1 MLFDQDTIKQI
12 QAIAFDAYKTTG
24 RVAALLD
31 GGGDGNR
38 SLAQE
43 MSAAAF
49 RLERGTVAF
58 RRLCEQCQTL
68 PPETAKD
75 APPPAPL
82 DLACWVERSDY
93 GWLHIRLNTLLPHC
107 RYDAP
112 IWLSDTVARALDRY
126 EAAHARL
133 PMLEHALLIIDEHC
147 EIDARR
153 VYDQDN
159 KGWKAIANAIK
170 GRLIPDDDQYSL
182 GVCLLSRRLPQ
193 NVCHIYLIPEQDA
206 GDFLTLRAENY
217 LPFSL
222 TSGYNYGSIPKY
234 TFGYVPPANPHII
247 GYIPH
252 TEQRATIGYIR
263 SWNVT
268 DGGVCFPLW
277 RLPLAA
283 PAMSRHIWNVNVLRR
298 LPLH

>member
-75 APPPAPL
+75 APPQ
-82 DLACWVERSDY
+82 
-93 GWLHIRLNTLLPHC
+93 IRLNTLLPHC

-222 TSGYNYGSIPKY
+222 TSGYNYGSIPK
-234 TFGYVPPANPHII
+234 
-247 GYIPH
+247 
-252 TEQRATIGYIR
+252 
-263 SWNVT
+263 
-268 DGGVCFPLW
+268 
-277 RLPLAA
+277 
-283 PAMSRHIWNVNVLRR
+283 
-298 LPLH
+298 

>member
-93 GWLHIRLNTLLPHC
+93 GWLHIRLNTK
-107 RYDAP
+107 
-112 IWLSDTVARALDRY
+112 S
-126 EAAHARL
+126 E
-133 PMLEHALLIIDEHC
+133 EH
-147 EIDARR
+147 
-153 VYDQDN
+153 
-159 KGWKAIANAIK
+159 
-170 GRLIPDDDQYSL
+170 
-182 GVCLLSRRLPQ
+182 
-193 NVCHIYLIPEQDA
+193 
-206 GDFLTLRAENY
+206 
-217 LPFSL
+217 
-222 TSGYNYGSIPKY
+222 TSELQSP
-234 TFGYVPPANPHII
+234 
-247 GYIPH
+247 
-252 TEQRATIGYIR
+252 R
-263 SWNVT
+263 
-268 DGGVCFPLW
+268 
-277 RLPLAA
+277 
-283 PAMSRHIWNVNVLRR
+283 
-298 LPLH
+298 

>member
-93 GWLHIRLNTLLPHC
+93 GWLHMRRAPPSAAGWRWGPSCLP
-107 RYDAP
+107 ASGQE
-112 IWLSDTVARALDRY
+112 LSLPSAR
-126 EAAHARL
+126 
-133 PMLEHALLIIDEHC
+133 
-147 EIDARR
+147 
-153 VYDQDN
+153 
-159 KGWKAIANAIK
+159 
-170 GRLIPDDDQYSL
+170 
-182 GVCLLSRRLPQ
+182 
-193 NVCHIYLIPEQDA
+193 
-206 GDFLTLRAENY
+206 
-217 LPFSL
+217 
-222 TSGYNYGSIPKY
+222 
-234 TFGYVPPANPHII
+234 
-247 GYIPH
+247 
-252 TEQRATIGYIR
+252 
-263 SWNVT
+263 
-268 DGGVCFPLW
+268 
-277 RLPLAA
+277 
-283 PAMSRHIWNVNVLRR
+283 
-298 LPLH
+298 

>member
-82 DLACWVERSDY
+82 DLACW
-93 GWLHIRLNTLLPHC
+93 WN
-107 RYDAP
+107 
-112 IWLSDTVARALDRY
+112 
-126 EAAHARL
+126 AAI
-133 PMLEHALLIIDEHC
+133 MD
-147 EIDARR
+147 
-153 VYDQDN
+153 
-159 KGWKAIANAIK
+159 
-170 GRLIPDDDQYSL
+170 
-182 GVCLLSRRLPQ
+182 
-193 NVCHIYLIPEQDA
+193 
-206 GDFLTLRAENY
+206 
-217 LPFSL
+217 
-222 TSGYNYGSIPKY
+222 GSIS
-234 TFGYVPPANPHII
+234 AS
-247 GYIPH
+247 IPSCP
-252 TEQRATIGYIR
+252 TAATTHPSGCRIPWPGR
-263 SWNVT
+263 GS
-268 DGGVCFPLW
+268 L
-277 RLPLAA
+277 
-283 PAMSRHIWNVNVLRR
+283 
-298 LPLH
+298 